1 MSKYFLVGSLMWGNS
16 NEEME
21 GISILKGVQEE
32 GIERGKKKKKTRGKS
47 EKVGEKEKKKEKKE

>member
-1 MSKYFLVGSLMWGNS
+1 MWGNS

-32 GIERGKKKKKTRGKS
+32 GIERGKKKKKQTRGKS